1 MKNIVVWGYGYVGCE
16 IYRKLEHMVDYHML
30 GFADNSSLKQ
40 GYMACGHLIKSVS
53 QLKEMQKN
61 IQFSVIIAAKAWIEV
76 GKQLEAENIAIEGVY
91 VNGEIVP
98 YEPMHFHKFNFSSP
112 IYLYAGDIC
121 DEIHMSNPYLY
132 GLSINKNDNKHIL
145 HDITKKYP
153 LPDECVDN
161 YQAEDVLEHIELKYL
176 KDTINEIYRILK
188 VGGIFRICLPD
199 YFSPYLK
206 RISMQDKDGNIIFDP
221 TGGGV
226 LSEDGIKQ
234 GGHVWFPTYKKMKE
248 ILSKTHFKNIEFLCY
263 HTEEGVLVRKEID
276 LAKGYVNRIP
286 KDSNGIVYSIVI
298 DCYK

>member
-1 MKNIVVWGYGYVGCE
+1 MKNIVIWGYGYAGCE
-16 IYRKLEHMVDYHML
+16 IYERLENIDNYHML

-40 GYMACGHLIKSVS
+40 GYVAYGHSIKSMS
-53 QLKEMQKN
+53 QLKEMQKK
-61 IQFSVIIAAKAWIEV
+61 IQFSVIIATNAWILV
-76 GKQLEAENIAIEGVY
+76 GKQLEAENIAVEGVY
-91 VNGEIVP
+91 INGEIIP
-98 YEPMHFHKFNFSSP
+98 YEPMQFYKLDFSNP

-121 DEIHMSNPYLY
+121 DETHMSNPYLY
-132 GLSINKNDNKHIL
+132 GLSINRSDNKHIF

-153 LPDECVDN
+153 LPDECIDN
-161 YQAEDVLEHIELKYL
+161 YQAEDVLEHIELEYI

-206 RISMQDKDGNIIFDP
+206 RVSMQDENGNIIFDA

-226 LSEDGIKQ
+226 LREDGIKQ
-234 GGHVWFPTYKKMKE
+234 GGHVWFPTYKRMEK
-248 ILSKTHFKNIEFLCY
+248 ILSNTYFKNIEFLCY

-276 LAKGYVNRIP
+276 FAKGYVRRVSEDIN
-286 KDSNGIVYSIVI
+286 NTVFSIVI